1 MKLPKRD
8 LPEYEMTLPVCD
20 VEIKYRPYT
29 VKEQKIMM
37 MAAQGGSPEE
47 IQTSI
52 RQVIENCTNVN
63 WDILCD
69 ADFEYLFTR
78 LISVSMSNV
87 AAAEFTHN
95 CGKEGCPVTH
105 QTSIDLNQVQVI
117 GLDQLKSKYQR
128 RKNYWIIPF
137 DDVSGICMK
146 QTLSAE
152 NQEDTIFNS
161 VVSVY
166 DEDGV
171 YDEFTKDEL
180 LEYIDGL
187 LNDDFEKI
195 VEFIN
200 TQPYCYS
207 VANATCTKCGTNI
220 KSELKGILDFFV

>member
-8 LPEYEMTLPVCD
+8 LPEYEVKLPVSD
-20 VEIKYRPYT
+20 VDVTYRPYT

-37 MAAQGGSPEE
+37 MAAQGGNPKE
-47 IQTSI
+47 ITNAI

-78 LISVSMSNV
+78 LISASISNV
-87 AAAEFTHN
+87 ASAEFSHD
-95 CGKEGCPVTH
+95 CGKEGCPVIHPTA
-105 QTSIDLNQVQVI
+105 IDLNQVQVI
-117 GLDQLKSKYQR
+117 GIEQLKSKYQR
-128 RKNYWIIPF
+128 RKNYWVIPF
-137 DDVSGICMK
+137 DETSGICMK
-146 QTLSAE
+146 QTLTVE
-152 NQEDTIFNS
+152 TQEETIFNS
-161 VVSVY
+161 VVNVY

-171 YDEFTKDEL
+171 YDEFTKEEL
-180 LEYIDGL
+180 MDYIDGL
-187 LNDDFEKI
+187 LNEDFEKI

-207 VANATCTKCGTNI
+207 VANAKCAMCGTGI